1 MSLIDVCFKGR
12 RVVQGR
18 RVRHVTSV
26 PDPGR
31 RAVHVRQIVR
41 LYPILGI
48 CSSHTR
54 SSKAPLPE
62 VSHFPRLLI

>member
-1 MSLIDVCFKGR
+1 VYFKGR

-31 RAVHVRQIVR
+31 RAV
-41 LYPILGI
+41 
-48 CSSHTR
+48 
-54 SSKAPLPE
+54 
-62 VSHFPRLLI
+62 